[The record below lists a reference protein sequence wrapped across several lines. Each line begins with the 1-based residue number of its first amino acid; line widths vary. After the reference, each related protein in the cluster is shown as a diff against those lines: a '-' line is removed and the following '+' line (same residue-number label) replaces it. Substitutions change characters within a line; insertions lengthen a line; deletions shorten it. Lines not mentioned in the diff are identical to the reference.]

1 MVLLVSGGSM
11 ATLTGLAV
19 ARHVQLKVRLV
30 MDVRTSG
37 LQSVERRIP
46 VHMSTEGHSRS
57 HKAVALLSLGS
68 DNLRVGP
75 EGPAALV
82 RDLGTQL
89 AGRRRGCA
97 VCRRSAGRVQSSLLA
112 DDTGAHMKGGRV

>member
-1 MVLLVSGGSM
+1 MVLLVSGGSI

-46 VHMSTEGHSRS
+46 VHMSTEGHSRI
-57 HKAVALLSLGS
+57 HKAVALLGLGS

-89 AGRRRGCA
+89 AG
-97 VCRRSAGRVQSSLLA
+97 
-112 DDTGAHMKGGRV
+112 GGVGVLFVVGVRAEYNLPCLQMTQEPT